1 MSMSL
6 HWIGGLFGSFL
17 FYLSLFQLTIYI
29 SVCIYACLRWNN
41 ASVNEAHLDFDSDY
55 NSDYDSDFDS
65 DFDEIYLS
73 TPEEKRKEIKP
84 GARLRMIRR

>member
-29 SVCIYACLRWNN
+29 SVCIYACLKLNVT
-41 ASVNEAHLDFDSDY
+41 SGNETHLDFDSDY
-55 NSDYDSDFDS
+55 NSDYDS